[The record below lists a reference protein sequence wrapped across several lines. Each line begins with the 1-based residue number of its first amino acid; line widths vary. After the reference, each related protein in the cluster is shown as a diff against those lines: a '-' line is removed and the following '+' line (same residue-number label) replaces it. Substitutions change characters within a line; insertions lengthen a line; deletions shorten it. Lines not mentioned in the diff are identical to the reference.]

1 MSCKM
6 QNRLHG
12 KGFTLIEILVAFG
25 ILALVMGA
33 IYSSVTSTLDATRY
47 VEERSELYQVGRQV
61 IFRLSRELSS
71 AYLENVGYTFFKGE
85 HDQVEGRRM
94 DKLSFTT
101 LAHRMS
107 PMPIKGFV
115 DSEHAAVEYYWKI
128 EYKEDKPIL
137 TLLYR
142 ESTGFNLEIGG
153 DEYEVSNGLRELDI
167 RYFQGSTGSWLDEWD
182 SKLQG
187 GLPTAVAISLY
198 LTDSSG
204 VEVPFRTIVPL
215 MLAK

>member
-1 MSCKM
+1 M
-6 QNRLHG
+6 QNRFRTG
-12 KGFTLIEILVAFG
+12 GFTLIEVLVAFG

-33 IYSSVTSTLDATRY
+33 VYSSVTSSLDATRY
-47 VEERSELYQVGRQV
+47 VEERSEVYQIGRQV
-61 IFRLSRELSS
+61 IFRLARELSS

-107 PMPIKGFV
+107 PMPIKGFT
-115 DSEHAAVEYYWKI
+115 DSEHAAVAYYWKI
-128 EYKEDKPIL
+128 EYNEDEKPIL

-142 ESTGFNLEIGG
+142 ESTGFGVEIGG
-153 DEYEVSNGLRELDI
+153 EEYELSDGLRELDI

-182 SKLQG
+182 SQLQG
-187 GLPTAVAISLY
+187 GLPTAVAISIY